1 VRLGATSGACGLE
14 VSAFRNRDGSR
25 VAEILNTGTTDQP
38 VTLRGLGGGRATA
51 YVTNE
56 TNSVTPVTGPLTVPA
71 RSLLT
76 VVTG

>member
-1 VRLGATSGACGLE
+1 M
-14 VSAFRNRDGSR
+14 FRNRDGSR

-38 VTLRGLGGGRATA
+38 VTLRGRATA

-56 TNSVTPVTGPLTVPA
+56 TNSVTGPLTVPA
-71 RSLLT
+71 HSLLT

>member
-1 VRLGATSGACGLE
+1 MRLGATSGACGLE

-38 VTLRGLGGGRATA
+38 VTLRGPGDGRATA

-71 RSLLT
+71 HSLLT